1 MRVPVLVCP
10 LLRTGFQPAFT
21 VMSEFGFGMPC
32 SIAMFYG
39 RTKKVHCDRFALFS
53 QGIEWVGQLDQ
64 LAYKIGLQETAGEVK
79 VSTRL

>member
-1 MRVPVLVCP
+1 
-10 LLRTGFQPAFT
+10 
-21 VMSEFGFGMPC
+21 
-32 SIAMFYG
+32 MFYG

-79 VSTRL
+79 VSTRS